1 MQITGSTQSFKGLNM
16 NYVSTAD
23 REMFIKGNYKRLQQL
38 GEKYDIDLISCYTDI
53 PGFSGI
59 DIYVKPLKK
68 NLSFLKKI
76 FPTSGRSYFKTKY
89 EHFNNA
95 QKAKQDFLK
104 AVDEAIANLGEKIS
118 LHK

>member
-1 MQITGSTQSFKGLNM
+1 MQIDSTINFKGLNM

-23 REMFIKGNYKRLQQL
+23 REMFIKGNFKKLQQL

-59 DIYVKPLKK
+59 DIYVKPLKE
-68 NLSFLKKI
+68 NLSFFKRI
-76 FPTSGRSYFKTKY
+76 FHPSGRSYFRTKY
-89 EHFNNA
+89 EHINNT

-104 AVDEAIANLGEKIS
+104 AVDEAITDLGEKMT